1 MRTDGPGRPLTFA
14 LQPGHRHESFVFE
27 SLITAGQVRRPNGGR
42 PRWRPHRVCA
52 DKGYSSG
59 RIRRWLRHH
68 GIRVTIPRRRDERR
82 RGPFDHQLYRQ
93 RARVEQFFNQL
104 KQMRR
109 VATRYEKRAANY
121 LAMVTI
127 AAIRLWL

>member
-1 MRTDGPGRPLTFA
+1 VLE
-14 LQPGHRHESFVFE
+14 PGHRPESVVFE
-27 SLITAGQVRRPNGGR
+27 PLIMAGAVRRPGAGR
-42 PRWRPHRVCA
+42 PRWRPQRGCA

-59 RIRRWLRHH
+59 RIRHWLRHH
-68 GIRVTIPRRRDERR
+68 GIRLAIPRRRDERR
-82 RGPFDHQLYRQ
+82 RGPFDRQLYRQ
-93 RARVEQFFNQL
+93 RARVEQFINRL

-121 LAMVTI
+121 LAMVTL

>member
-1 MRTDGPGRPLTFA
+1 VRTDGNGQPINFV
-14 LQPGHRHESFVFE
+14 LQPGHRHESLVFE
-27 SLITAGQVRRPNGGR
+27 ALLRGGRVRRHRGP

-59 RIRRWLRHH
+59 HIRRWLRQHH
-68 GIRVTIPRRRDERR
+68 MRLTIPRRRDERR
-82 RGPFDHQLYRQ
+82 RGRFDQQIYRQ
-93 RARVEQFFNQL
+93 RARVEQFINRL

-121 LAMVTI
+121 LAMVTL